1 MTELY
6 AIYGASG
13 CGRSL
18 MPVARAQLKRLG
30 NSAEI
35 VFIDDSLVAE
45 TIINSH
51 RAMNYAA
58 FKAQPATQKHV
69 LIAIA
74 NSQVR
79 EKISIQLEQDAIEL
93 WSVQADNAVLMDK
106 VEIAA
111 GAALSPFVSITS
123 NIKIGKCFHANLYC
137 YVEHDCVIGDH
148 TILAS
153 NAQLAGH
160 VEVGDWAIVGGMAGA
175 HQFVKVGAHAMVGGG
190 TIMLKDVP
198 PFVLSSGNPA
208 TPFGINSE
216 GLKRRGFTSEQIMSI
231 KRAYKAIYRQD
242 LTIEQAI
249 VAINA
254 AAADEPNSTAALHL
268 MSAFLTQATRGIIR

>member
-30 NSAEI
+30 NPAEI

-58 FKAQPATQKHV
+58 FKANPATQKKV

-93 WSVQADNAVLMDK
+93 WSVQADNVVLMDE

-111 GAALSPFVSITS
+111 GVALSPFVSITS
-123 NIKIGKCFHANLYC
+123 NIKIGKCFHANLYS
-137 YVEHDCVIGDH
+137 YVEHDCVIGDFVTFAPGVQCNGNIH
-148 TILAS
+148 IHDHAYI
-153 NAQLAGH
+153 G
-160 VEVGDWAIVGGMAGA
+160 AGA
-175 HQFVKVGAHAMVGGG
+175 VIKQGTPDQPLIIGRGAVVGMGAVV
-190 TIMLKDVP
+190 TKSVP
-198 PFVLSSGNPA
+198 AGVTVVGNPA
-208 TPFGINSE
+208 RL
-216 GLKRRGFTSEQIMSI
+216 LK
-231 KRAYKAIYRQD
+231 K
-242 LTIEQAI
+242 
-249 VAINA
+249 N
-254 AAADEPNSTAALHL
+254 
-268 MSAFLTQATRGIIR
+268 